1 MRLLTVAFSLLLTS
15 ALSAQTSVHFD
26 RPFHVAGEVAWFSAF
41 LPQPAPPKV
50 RVVVYAPD
58 GSEQDYFFL
67 ETDEQGQVSGYY
79 RWPFGLETGYYRLGL
94 QGMTEGK
101 EVVALGMIP
110 HAVYNDKRAT
120 ATTAGTLSGTTD
132 ALPASGGLSVG
143 VDGGTVRIGGL
154 NGAAFSISVVNADI
168 SGDMEGFQVTPF
180 TPNSSWADTLFY
192 PANVMTAAGEPFN
205 TNLLPFFD
213 PATFNFGFAKSD
225 EKGDFMLELGPF
237 TGKKDVQVRAQEALD
252 LQPKLY
258 SNKIAPLNTPP
269 PVTEAVA
276 AYIDL
281 SRRRRKI
288 YQLFATVE
296 TEIDAEVAP
305 QERKALKPNRDF
317 NVQDYK
323 SFPDMYNFFKEVGG
337 ELRVRV
343 KKENYRAQLYNAPN
357 QRFFAENPLYIV
369 DGKLTR
375 NDNYVNNMNPGN
387 VKYLAYYY
395 IGNELRRNFP
405 ALGNNG
411 VVQIE
416 TIRPVNKFPAADADD
431 IFPVNGLQPQAAFP
445 LRDAAA
451 SEVPVLS
458 PVLLWQT
465 GRADESAT
473 IKLPA
478 TDDYGNYKIVVV
490 ARGADGLLRSASKTF
505 SVVVK

>member
-1 MRLLTVAFSLLLTS
+1 MRLLTVAFFLLLTS

-67 ETDEQGQVSGYY
+67 EADEQGQVSGYY

-101 EVVALGMIP
+101 EVVALGMIS

-120 ATTAGTLSGTTD
+120 GTTAAAAMSGTA
-132 ALPASGGLSVG
+132 ALPAADGLSLN
-143 VDGGTVRIGGL
+143 VDGGNVRIGGL
-154 NGAAFSISVVNADI
+154 DGAAYSLSVVNADI
-168 SGDMEGFQVTPF
+168 TGDMEGFQVTPF
-180 TPNSSWADTLFY
+180 TSDVSWADTLFY
-192 PANVMTAAGEPFN
+192 PANVMTAAGEPLN
-205 TNLLPFFD
+205 TNLLPIFD

-225 EKGDFMLELGPF
+225 VKGDFMLELGPF
-237 TGKKDVQVRAQEALD
+237 VGMKKVQVRAQDALD
-252 LQPKLY
+252 LLPKLY
-258 SNKIAPLNTPP
+258 GEKIAPLNTLP

-296 TEIDAEVAP
+296 TEIDAEVPA
-305 QERKALKPNRDF
+305 QERKPLKPNRDF

-343 KKENYRAQLYNAPN
+343 KKDNYRAQLYNAPN
-357 QRFFAENPLYIV
+357 QRFFLENPLYIV

-375 NDNYVNNMNPGN
+375 DDNYVNTMNPSN

-395 IGNELRRNFP
+395 IGNELRRDFP

-416 TIRPVNKFPAADADD
+416 TIRPVDKFPAADAND
-431 IFPVNGLQPQAAFP
+431 IFPVNGLQPEASFP

-451 SEVPVLS
+451 SEVPALS
-458 PVLLWQT
+458 PVLLWET
-465 GRADESAT
+465 GSADDVAT

-478 TDDYGNYKIVVV
+478 TDDYGNYKVVVV
-490 ARGADGLLRSASKTF
+490 ARGADGKLRSVSKTF
-505 SVVVK
+505 NVAVK

>member
-1 MRLLTVAFSLLLTS
+1 MRLLTAAFFLLLTTS
-15 ALSAQTSVHFD
+15 LSAQTAIHFD
-26 RPFHVAGEVAWFSAF
+26 RPFHVAGEVAWFAAF

-67 ETDEQGQVSGYY
+67 ETDDLGQVSGYY

-101 EVVALGMIP
+101 EIVSLGTIP

-120 ATTAGTLSGTTD
+120 TTTPGPLNGTGG
-132 ALPASGGLSVG
+132 LPASGGLSVG
-143 VDGGTVRIGGL
+143 VDGQEIRIEGL
-154 NGAAFSISVVNADI
+154 GGAAYTVSVVNTDVTSTAD
-168 SGDMEGFQVTPF
+168 GFQTVPF
-180 TPNSSWADTLFY
+180 TIRPSWADTLFY
-192 PANVMTAAGEPFN
+192 PANVTIATGEPHN
-205 TNLLPFFD
+205 TNLLPIFD
-213 PATFNFGFAKSD
+213 PATFDFGFAKSD
-225 EKGDFMLELGPF
+225 EKGDFMLELSPF
-237 TGKKDVQVRAQEALD
+237 TGKKQVQVRAQEALD
-252 LQPKLY
+252 LQPRRY
-258 SNKIAPLNTPP
+258 DTKIAPLSTSP

-276 AYIDL
+276 SYIDL

-296 TEIDAEVAP
+296 TELDAEIPA
-305 QERKALKPNRDF
+305 QERKTLKPNRDF

-323 SFPDMYNFFKEVGG
+323 AFPDMYNFFREVGG

-343 KKENYRAQLYNAPN
+343 KKGNYRAQLYNAPN

-375 NDNYVNNMNPGN
+375 DDNYVNTMNPGN

-395 IGNELRRNFP
+395 IGSELRRNFP

-416 TIRPVNKFPAADADD
+416 TIRPVDNFPAADADD
-431 IFPVNGLQPQAAFP
+431 IFPVNGLQPKATFPVRNAAT
-445 LRDAAA
+445 
-451 SEVPVLS
+451 SSVPALS

-465 GRADESAT
+465 GGGDESIT
-473 IKLPA
+473 VKLPA
-478 TDDYGNYKIVVV
+478 TDDYGSYKVVVV
-490 ARGADGLLRSASKTF
+490 ARGADGSLRSATQTF
-505 SVVVK
+505 ALEVK